1 ALAVSGAAMQGL
13 FRNPLVE
20 PGYLGVSSGAA
31 LGAVCAIYFSW
42 IEISVWFLPGSAF
55 LGAIFATGVILLV
68 WHTTRLKS
76 IAMLLLLGIGINSF
90 FSAIMNVMVA
100 TSKDEKALRSIVHWL
115 QGSLEAR
122 TWDHVTLVLIP
133 IIAGSILLSFF
144 GRELNM

>member
-1 ALAVSGAAMQGL
+1 
-13 FRNPLVE
+13 
-20 PGYLGVSSGAA
+20 
-31 LGAVCAIYFSW
+31 
-42 IEISVWFLPGSAF
+42 
-55 LGAIFATGVILLV
+55 
-68 WHTTRLKS
+68 

-100 TSKDEKALRSIVHWL
+100 TSKDEIALRSIVHWL

-144 GRELNM
+144 GRELNMMLLGEEQAKSSGISTRLIRNIILVLTALITGAAVAVSGIIG